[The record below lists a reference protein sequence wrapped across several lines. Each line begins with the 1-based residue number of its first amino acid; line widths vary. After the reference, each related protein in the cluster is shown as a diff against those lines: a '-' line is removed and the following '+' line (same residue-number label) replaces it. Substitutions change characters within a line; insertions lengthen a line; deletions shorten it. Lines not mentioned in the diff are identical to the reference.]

1 MDTLNYIANSVKS
14 SEVITEFEGDFL
26 EVEYRFQE
34 LQFSVSDQLAS
45 DGYIAIGLYA
55 GREHDTNAH
64 AIEREFTAKT
74 QRGAVRII
82 KREANAWLNRYAG
95 WDD

>member
-1 MDTLNYIANSVKS
+1 MDTLNYIANSIKS
-14 SEVITEFEGDFL
+14 SEVITEFEGDTL
-26 EVEYRFQE
+26 EVEYRYQD
-34 LQFSVSDQLAS
+34 LLFSVSDQLTS

-64 AIEREFTAKT
+64 AIEREFTART
-74 QRGAVRII
+74 PRGAVRII
-82 KREANAWLNRYAG
+82 KREAHDYINRWAG